1 VTPIEQELKR
11 LAELEKAATKGPWE
25 DTPEGIRCAYPSRRD
40 PAWKDWIGLQNND
53 LPIVGQREKN
63 AAFIAEL
70 RNAAP
75 GLIEV
80 AQIAVEALG
89 NCMDADRCGCPHK
102 CGNCV
107 GLSQISKALL
117 KGRE

>member
-1 VTPIEQELKR
+1 MSTIEAELKR
-11 LAELEKAATKGPWE
+11 LAELEKAATKGPWM
-25 DTPEGIRCAYPSRRD
+25 RD
-40 PAWKDWIGLQNND
+40 HMGAFIFTQETDGSCGDMVFEVRGYGAN
-53 LPIVGQREKN
+53 LPGTAN